1 MRLGYAPFGR
11 VGAGVVQ
18 NASQFGGFG
27 QIQAISGR
35 LRRILDQAPGK
46 TPDPPETQRPFGPP
60 GRRVTG
66 SLGHQLVVPQGHR
79 PTGLPGRLGG
89 RQRALFR
96 LRGLCRV
103 AYAGLARG
111 PRRVEPSGADSPA
124 GEPPRGLRTHN
135 TEKGPGLVGM
145 DEAGALGAS
154 APPTRSP
161 ERRSRRTPGRSRPAS
176 SPAPRGRDR
185 WRRRRTAGPCRPCA
199 VPGSP
204 SSSPRPSCPG

>member
-1 MRLGYAPFGR
+1 MWAGAFGSVFRTDWSSPVVLCGVAPHAPVGGADQGARRWCCAALRLLGLLRFVSALPGVGLWSKMRLGYAPFGR

-18 NASQFGGFG
+18 KASQFGGFG

-46 TPDPPETQRPFGPP
+46 TPDPPETQTPFGPP

-124 GEPPRGLRTHN
+124 GEPPRGLRTHIP
-135 TEKGPGLVGM
+135 KR
-145 DEAGALGAS
+145 A
-154 APPTRSP
+154 
-161 ERRSRRTPGRSRPAS
+161 PAS
-176 SPAPRGRDR
+176 SG
-185 WRRRRTAGPCRPCA
+185 
-199 VPGSP
+199 
-204 SSSPRPSCPG
+204 